1 MNVEMNDVD
10 AIEQVI
16 QQDKES
22 IIKGLLKKR
31 VSLIARLRSGAD
43 MSDIE
48 VEELQDGA
56 KECLRELKL
65 HGWVKP
71 QK

>member
-1 MNVEMNDVD
+1 MNPWY
-10 AIEQVI
+10 
-16 QQDKES
+16 
-22 IIKGLLKKR
+22 LLNAVTKR

-43 MSDIE
+43 MSAIE
-48 VEELQDGA
+48 VESLEDGA